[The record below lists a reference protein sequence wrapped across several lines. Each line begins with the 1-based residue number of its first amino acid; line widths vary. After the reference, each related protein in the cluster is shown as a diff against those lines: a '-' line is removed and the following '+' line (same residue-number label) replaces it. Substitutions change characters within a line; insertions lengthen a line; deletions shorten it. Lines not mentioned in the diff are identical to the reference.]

1 MKKQVLYSIVCLLL
15 VFVSFSCSNDTESD
29 EAQILK
35 SKVQKDVDFIIKT
48 AKTIR
53 KEVEGNR
60 NLLPNFSTQSELDNY
75 LVLVGEPPG
84 SVSLSFFNQ
93 VLGGIGM
100 AETEGLQNLLNQS
113 SYSAF
118 AKSTFLTNSSGEI
131 IPDLTQQ
138 ADFLNL
144 NISEKETV
152 LLTNTLINDLPPE
165 FQSPECGV
173 AIIAGISIGGAIC
186 GPPCS
191 IGGAVV
197 GIVVCFWIKGHQQ

>member
-1 MKKQVLYSIVCLLL
+1 
-15 VFVSFSCSNDTESD
+15 
-29 EAQILK
+29 
-35 SKVQKDVDFIIKT
+35 
-48 AKTIR
+48 
-53 KEVEGNR
+53 
-60 NLLPNFSTQSELDNY
+60 LDNY
-75 LVLVGEPPG
+75 LILVGEQPG

-100 AETEGLQNLLNQS
+100 AETEGMQYLLNQS

-118 AKSTFLTNSSGEI
+118 AKSTFLTNSDGETI
-131 IPDLTQQ
+131 VDLTQQ

-144 NISEKETV
+144 NITEKEAI
-152 LLTNTLINDLPPE
+152 LLSNMLTNDLPPE
-165 FQSPECGV
+165 FSSPECGV

-197 GIVVCFWIKGHQQ
+197 GIVVCFWIKESRQ